1 MRRPTRIL
9 RRASACA
16 ARGVRCGLVLFIA
29 SAAAASALPAAAV
42 ADGSDAAVL
51 ARLTRLRAAFLTR
64 IDAEGYALCPAPQI
78 ELADPPTFGHYLAER
93 NVVLIASWSHLSVPQ
108 RQAFEEMARTL
119 GGRVPAQSVFENGTH
134 RWVFVHELGH
144 WWQACRHLTRP
155 ESYGAENGAN
165 RIALAFWRERE
176 PRFAAGIVEGFEAL
190 LGSTPSLLPPGQPAQ
205 AYFEANFR
213 AIAQGDAYS
222 WFQGKMI
229 VELAAETP
237 PPSFHRALS
246 QPLYPW

>member
-1 MRRPTRIL
+1 M
-9 RRASACA
+9 
-16 ARGVRCGLVLFIA
+16 V
-29 SAAAASALPAAAV
+29 AAALPPQGP
-42 ADGSDAAVL
+42 DSSDAALL
-51 ARLTRLRAAFLTR
+51 ARLTRLRAVFLKR
-64 IDAEGYALCPAPQI
+64 IDEEGYALCPAPKI
-78 ELADPPTFGHYLAER
+78 ELADPPAFGRYLPER
-93 NVVLIASWSHLSVPQ
+93 NVVLIASWSHLSVPE
-108 RQAFEEMARTL
+108 RQAFEEMAQTL
-119 GGRVPAQSVFENGTH
+119 GGQGAARSVFENGTH

-155 ESYGAENGAN
+155 ESYAAENGAN

-176 PRFAAGIVEGFEAL
+176 PRFAAGIVHGFAAL
-190 LGSTPSLLPPGQPAQ
+190 LGSTPSPVPAAQSAQ
-205 AYFEANFR
+205 AYFDANFSTIVQ
-213 AIAQGDAYS
+213 ADAYT

>member
-9 RRASACA
+9 PRTSARTARRL
-16 ARGVRCGLVLFIA
+16 RWGLLLLAA
-29 SAAAASALPAAAV
+29 SAAAASPTPPAA
-42 ADGSDAAVL
+42 DSSDAAVL
-51 ARLTRLRAAFLTR
+51 ARLAQLRAAFLHR
-64 IDAEGYALCPAPQI
+64 IDEEGYRLCPAPQI
-78 ELADPPTFGHYLAER
+78 ELSDPPAFGRYLADR
-93 NVVLIASWSHLSVPQ
+93 NVVLIGAWSHLSVQ
-108 RQAFEEMARTL
+108 ERGAFEEMAQAI
-119 GGRVPAQSVFENGTH
+119 GGEASAQSVFENGTH

-155 ESYGAENGAN
+155 ESYAAENGAN
-165 RIALAFWRERE
+165 RIALAFWRERA
-176 PRFAAGIVEGFEAL
+176 PRFAASIVQGFAAL
-190 LGSTPSLLPPGQPAQ
+190 LSSTPSPVPDAQSAQ
-205 AYFEANFR
+205 AYLDANVR
-213 AIAQGDAYS
+213 TIAQGDAYT

>member
-1 MRRPTRIL
+1 MKRATRTLHRLLCIVL
-9 RRASACA
+9 LLIGSAT
-16 ARGVRCGLVLFIA
+16 V
-29 SAAAASALPAAAV
+29 ASALPPQAT
-42 ADGSDAAVL
+42 DSSDAAVL
-51 ARLTRLRAAFLTR
+51 ARLTRLRAVFLKR
-64 IDAEGYALCPAPQI
+64 IDEEGYALCPAPQI
-78 ELADPPTFGHYLAER
+78 ELADPPALGRYLPER
-93 NVVLIASWSHLSVPQ
+93 NVVLIASWSHLSVPE
-108 RQAFEEMARTL
+108 RQAFEEMAQSL
-119 GGRVPAQSVFENGTH
+119 GGQASARSVFENGTH

-155 ESYGAENGAN
+155 ESYAAENGAN

-176 PRFAAGIVEGFEAL
+176 PRFAAGIVHGFATL
-190 LGSTPSLLPPGQPAQ
+190 LGSTPSPVPTAQSAQ
-205 AYFEANFR
+205 AYFDANFR
-213 AIAQGDAYS
+213 SIVQADAYT